1 MLRLALPK
9 DPRWEPMG
17 FGVEFLVRPATT
29 ALITTARLRARRQME
44 ELRRAAQEAREA
56 GLPVNGPDVSDPDV
70 AGGHA
75 FALTVMALG
84 RELVADWR
92 GVVADDG
99 KPAAF
104 AADLL
109 PQVLSHPD
117 IAERFFAA
125 VSAGP
130 AEVTAEG
137 NA

>member
-9 DPRWEPMG
+9 EPRWEPMA
-17 FGVEFLVRPATT
+17 FGVEFLVKPATT

-44 ELRRAAQEAREA
+44 DLRRAAAEAREA
-56 GLPVNGPDVSDPDV
+56 GLPLEGPDVSDPDV

-84 RELVADWR
+84 RELVMDWR
-92 GVVADDG
+92 GVVTDAG
-99 KPAAF
+99 APAPFSTA
-104 AADLL
+104 LL
-109 PQVLSHPD
+109 PQVLAQPD
-117 IAERFFAA
+117 IADRFFAV

-130 AEVTAEG
+130 AEITAEG